1 MGVIQAIRRFAGKQP
16 PASLT
21 PVVAATAK
29 VRPRIGI
36 LFVHGMGEQE
46 RGDTL
51 TQMGDAVSEWIRRA
65 VQDNK
70 DIDFSIRHAILRS
83 GEQGPDDDEV
93 SLGATAHV
101 TIRIADRRDAS
112 RTQEWLLAESWWA
125 DVFRPATFGETA
137 LWAIAVGPSVIT
149 GQLVN
154 LVRRLVFE
162 DRSWMHGNLVSLV
175 LLVPRLI
182 VAVVLTIV
190 AIAAAALLTPLA
202 IGLFL
207 LSLIPIPFISSFAK
221 GVAANLAASFGD
233 LLVLVRSPIRFAAMA
248 ERVKKDIDAVG
259 RQCDDMFVVAHSQ
272 GSAVA
277 WHAIR
282 RVASARAAQV
292 GVVTPSTLTR
302 FVSFGQALRKLK
314 ALYLFNTEGEPW
326 RTVATLLA
334 SLITLLLAGVAWLVG
349 TALVT
354 ALMGRMPDPAS
365 AITVTY
371 LLAGAVVLLVPL
383 AVIVRGNEVAAQ
395 QKIADEL
402 SSVRGGLG
410 ERFEWVDLWASA
422 DPAPNGPVLDELPAG
437 VTSYRIR
444 NGASTLFDHSTYWSN
459 VTEFVSAI
467 VLLAAHRT
475 HPPGISAPAWVPKR
489 LRDAAR
495 TRDRRATM
503 LAVARI
509 VFFTGLV
516 VGLVAFA
523 DRLPDLGAQVA
534 VWLQGIPFLPDDWF
548 EAWSEFALAAAGLLT
563 ATLAALLG
571 WAVLGWFRSL
581 VDRLDVRAFFAGTR
595 SWLAELAAWAW
606 LVVAVAAP
614 WVAMVLLG
622 LELDP
627 LPVALWWH
635 AGVSIALILMW
646 LVLQRGAFAL
656 SAEPG

>member
-1 MGVIQAIRRFAGKQP
+1 MGLIQAIRRAVGGQP
-16 PASLT
+16 PPSPSAV
-21 PVVAATAK
+21 PAGTAK

-70 DIDFSIRHAILRS
+70 DVDFSIRHAILRS

-101 TIRIADRRDAS
+101 TIRIADRRDPS

-162 DRSWMHGNLVSLV
+162 DQSWMHGNLVSLA
-175 LLVPRLI
+175 LLIPRLI
-182 VAVVLTIV
+182 VAVVLTIA

-292 GVVTPSTLTR
+292 GVVTPSTLSR

-314 ALYLFNTEGEPW
+314 ALYLFSTEGEPW
-326 RTVATLLA
+326 RTLATGLA
-334 SLITLLLAGVAWLVG
+334 SLITLLLAGVAWLLG

-354 ALMGRMPDPAS
+354 ALTGGTPDAVS
-365 AITVTY
+365 AITVSY

-395 QKIADEL
+395 EKIAEEL
-402 SSVRGGLG
+402 GSVRDGLG
-410 ERFEWVDLWASA
+410 EGFEWVDLWASA
-422 DPAPNGPVLDELPAG
+422 DPAPNGPVLDDLPPG
-437 VTSYRIR
+437 VTSYKVR
-444 NGASTLFDHSTYWSN
+444 NSASLLFDHSSYWAN

-467 VLLAAHRT
+467 ILLAAHRT
-475 HPPGISAPAWVPKR
+475 RPTGISAPVWVPER
-489 LRDAAR
+489 LRQAAR
-495 TRDRRATM
+495 TRVRRTAM

-516 VGLVAFA
+516 IGLVAFA
-523 DRLPDLGAQVA
+523 DRLAELGAQVA
-534 VWLQGIPFLPDDWF
+534 VWLQGIPFLPDGWF
-548 EAWSEFALAAAGLLT
+548 EGWSDFALAAVGVVA

-571 WAVLGWFRSL
+571 WAVLGWLRSL

-595 SWLAELAAWAW
+595 GWLAELAAWAW
-606 LVVAVAAP
+606 LAVAIAAP

-627 LPVALWWH
+627 FPVALWWH
-635 AGVSIALILMW
+635 AGASIALILMW
-646 LVLQRGAFAL
+646 LLLQRGGSAL
-656 SAEPG
+656 SD

>member
-1 MGVIQAIRRFAGKQP
+1 MHLLQAIRRFVGVPAAPPSPSSLPAG
-16 PASLT
+16 
-21 PVVAATAK
+21 TAR

-65 VQDNK
+65 VQDDKN
-70 DIDFSIRHAILRS
+70 IDFSIRHAILRS
-83 GEQGPDDDEV
+83 GEQGAADDEI

-182 VAVVLTIV
+182 VAVVLTIA

-292 GVVTPSTLTR
+292 GVVAPSTLSR

-314 ALYLFNTEGEPW
+314 ALYLFSTEGEPW
-326 RTVATLLA
+326 RTVATALA
-334 SLITLLLAGVAWLVG
+334 SLITLLLAGVAWLLG
-349 TALVT
+349 TAIVI
-354 ALMGRMPDPAS
+354 ALTGGMPDPAS
-365 AITVTY
+365 AITITY
-371 LLAGAVVLLVPL
+371 LLVGTVLLLVPL
-383 AVIVRGNEVAAQ
+383 AVIVRANEVAAQ
-395 QKIADEL
+395 EKIAEEL
-402 SSVRGGLG
+402 SSVRDGLG
-410 ERFEWVDLWASA
+410 EGFEWVDLWASA

-437 VTSYRIR
+437 VTSYKVR
-444 NGASTLFDHSTYWSN
+444 NSGSLLFDHSSYWSN

-475 HPPGISAPAWVPKR
+475 HPSGISAPAWVPKR

-495 TRDRRATM
+495 TRERRAAM

-509 VFFTGLV
+509 VYFTGLV

-523 DRLPDLGAQVA
+523 DQLGDLGTA
-534 VWLQGIPFLPDDWF
+534 VTDWLQGLPLLPDWF
-548 EAWSEFALAAAGLLT
+548 GGWSDFALAAVGVVT

-571 WAVLGWFRSL
+571 WAVLGWLRSL
-581 VDRLDVRAFFAGTR
+581 VDRLDVRAFFAGKR
-595 SWLAELAAWAW
+595 GWLAELAAWAW
-606 LVVAVAAP
+606 LAVAIAAP
-614 WVAMVLLG
+614 LVAMVLLG

-627 LPVALWWH
+627 FPVALWWQ
-635 AGVSIALILMW
+635 AGVSVALILMW
-646 LVLQRGAFAL
+646 LLLQRGGSAL
-656 SAEPG
+656 SD